1 MRHLDEITF
10 NGGPIRNFIKR
21 LFGTS
26 STTTQ
31 PTPTPTTAVSKPAI
45 KPTPLKQ
52 VTTPKVT
59 AFTSTKYPEAAAELN
74 RVFAANPVPR
84 ISAEDAAKV
93 ARLESSMNPYAGGTF
108 RGYGQVSQDLYSK
121 YYGADSAKVVMNEY
135 ANKTRSFRDAALDY
149 RTHLNALSQRIGGD
163 RITFGR
169 IMVNQF
175 APNSKLDDKISD
187 RVWNNNVRYMVDD
200 GRLPSTLV
208 KGVSTYRD
216 LMNAYDTDFY
226 EDGKKRPKR

>member
-1 MRHLDEITF
+1 MMYLDEVRP
-10 NGGPIRNFIKR
+10 NEGPIRNFIKR
-21 LFGTS
+21 LFGST
-26 STTTQ
+26 STTQ
-31 PTPTPTTAVSKPAI
+31 TPPTTKVVAQTKPVTPPPI
-45 KPTPLKQ
+45 KKAS
-52 VTTPKVT
+52 VN

-74 RVFAANPVPR
+74 RVFTENPVPR

-108 RGYGQVSQDLYSK
+108 RGYGQVSQDLYTK

-135 ANKTRSFRDAALDY
+135 ANKTRSLRDAALDY

-163 RITFGR
+163 KITFGR

-187 RVWNNNVRYMVDD
+187 RVWNNNVKYMVDD
-200 GRLPSTLV
+200 GRLPSTLT

-216 LMNAYDTDFY
+216 LMNAYDLDYY
-226 EDGKKRPKR
+226 ENGKDRPKKKQ